1 MKARVWLKAALTHAW
16 RCCFKGQMWMTFI
29 LLKQK
34 KMHKQNWISKLPHLV
49 RIWRLVSYYL
59 LCLSLQ
65 YLTYEDCLKKVY
77 EAAEHCRAQSDE
89 TQLSV
94 SFNDICDGYQEKL
107 KRLCLAHSAKG
118 LYWLSKKLVWHASKV
133 TVCSNDAGHSL
144 KTPK

>member
-1 MKARVWLKAALTHAW
+1 MIKPRQKQESHLLRSDCESPGMIESHFDP
-16 RCCFKGQMWMTFI
+16 CMT
-29 LLKQK
+29 LLFQGPNVNDLYSSYIRK
-34 KMHKQNWISKLPHLV
+34 KKKHKQNRISKLPHLV

-118 LYWLSKKLVWHASKV
+118 LYWLSKKLV
-133 TVCSNDAGHSL
+133 
-144 KTPK
+144 